1 MTTSSK
7 PSFLAGILLI
17 VLFSCTAC
25 YLADF
30 SWVKQLRFSPLIV
43 GIIVGM
49 LFANTLRRQVP
60 AEWNPGISFCSKQI
74 LRTGIVLYGFRI
86 TLGDV
91 IDVGWAAVIVDVAIV
106 ALTLI
111 IGCGV
116 GRLLRMD
123 SQTALLTSVG
133 SSICG
138 AAAVLGAEPVVKG
151 EAYKSAVAVST
162 VVLFGT
168 LAMFLYPAA
177 YRADMYD
184 MDARE
189 VGIYTGATLHEVA
202 HVVGAGEAMNG
213 TDDSVSSACARMTG
227 ARRELNAAVD
237 QHLAQHPELVEEL
250 RAPREQMNQACDQL
264 RGNLCTIPDFAEPSH
279 PDIQRPAV
287 IVKMVRVILLAPV
300 LIVLSIILSRTQSSE
315 GDKRGKV
322 SVPLFA
328 VLFLV
333 VIGINSFNFIPAAG
347 LKVIEQAD
355 TFLLTMAMTALGV
368 ETSFDKFMKAGPK
381 PFILALILFVWLV
394 FGGYWLVKASTAL
407 FC

>member
-1 MTTSSK
+1 MSK
-7 PSFLAGILLI
+7 APKSSFLSGILLI
-17 VLFSCTAC
+17 VLFACTAC
-25 YLADF
+25 YLAEF
-30 SWVKQLRFSPLIV
+30 AWIKQLRFSPLIV
-43 GIIVGM
+43 GIIIGM
-49 LFANTLRRQVP
+49 IFANSLRRQVP
-60 AEWNPGISFCSKQI
+60 RSWNPGINFCSKQV
-74 LRTGIVLYGFRI
+74 LRAGIVLYGFRI

-91 IDVGWAAVIVDVAIV
+91 MDVGWAAVAVDVAIV
-106 ALTLI
+106 VLTLL

-116 GRLLRMD
+116 GKMLKMD

-151 EAYKSAVAVST
+151 EPYKSAVAVST

-168 LAMFLYPAA
+168 VAMFLYPAM
-177 YRADMYD
+177 YRSDTLD

-213 TDDSVSSACARMTG
+213 TPESVQSACVEMTAARQQ
-227 ARRELNAAVD
+227 LNAVVEK
-237 QHLAQHPELVEEL
+237 HLSLHPEMKQTMQ
-250 RAPREQMNQACDQL
+250 APHAAMNAACDEL
-264 RGNLCTIPDFAEPSH
+264 RGNLCTLPDFGEPTT

-300 LIVLSIILSRTQSSE
+300 LIVLSIILSRKEST
-315 GDKRGKV
+315 DGKPGKI

-328 VLFLV
+328 FLFLA
-333 VIGINSFNFIPAAG
+333 VIGLNSFNLLPAAW
-347 LKVIEQAD
+347 LSAIEAID
-355 TFLLTMAMTALGV
+355 TFMLTMAMTALGV

-381 PFILALILFVWLV
+381 PFLLALLLFVWLI
-394 FGGYWLVKASTAL
+394 FGGYWLVKGATAL
-407 FC
+407 IG

>member
-1 MTTSSK
+1 MTTGNKASFSS
-7 PSFLAGILLI
+7 GILLI

-30 SWVKQLRFSPLIV
+30 SWIKQLRFSPLIV

-91 IDVGWAAVIVDVAIV
+91 IDVGWAAVAVDVAIV
-106 ALTLI
+106 ALTLL
-111 IGCGV
+111 IGWGV

-123 SQTALLTSVG
+123 GQTALLTSVG

-177 YRADMYD
+177 YRAELYD
-184 MDARE
+184 MNARE

-213 TDDSVSSACARMTG
+213 TDDSVSTACQRMTG

-237 QHLAQHPELVEEL
+237 LHLARHPELEESMRL
-250 RAPREQMNQACDQL
+250 PREQMNKACDAL
-264 RGNLCTIPDFAEPSH
+264 RGDLCTLPDFAEPSQ

-287 IVKMVRVILLAPV
+287 IVKMVRVILPAPV
-300 LIVLSIILSRTQSSE
+300 LIVLSIILSRRERSSD
-315 GDKRGKV
+315 GKRGKI

-328 VLFLV
+328 FLFLA
-333 VIGINSFNFIPAAG
+333 VIGLNSFNLIPAEG
-347 LKVIEQAD
+347 LKVIEQID

-368 ETSFDKFMKAGPK
+368 ETGFDKFMKAGPK
-381 PFILALILFVWLV
+381 PFLLALILFVRLV
-394 FGGYWLVKASTAL
+394 FGGYWLVKGSCAL
-407 FC
+407 LS